1 MVSKRMFVCALLAAA
16 CGLGGS
22 ASAQSF
28 PSKPIR
34 MVVGFA
40 PGGPADVMARLI
52 GQRISGTLGQ
62 SVVIDNRPGAGGTI
76 GARAVAE
83 SDPDGYT
90 LLLGNT
96 STLVIS
102 PLIYKNVGYDPVKG
116 FAPIA
121 MLGTTSNLLIV
132 NPGLGVTSVQELI
145 ALARARP
152 GKLNYSSA
160 GIGTPPHLIG
170 EMFKQRLGLD
180 VVHVPYK
187 GGGLSTQAVVAGET
201 QFSFENPAASLP
213 LVQAGNVRGLASTS
227 ETRGAQTP
235 DLPTMIEAGVPDFTS
250 VSFTAVVAPA
260 GTPPAIVARLNAAI
274 NESLKSPEI
283 GATLTKLN
291 VDAKTSS
298 PEEFATFLARERDK
312 WTTVI
317 KTAGVQAE

>member
-1 MVSKRMFVCALLAAA
+1 M
-16 CGLGGS
+16 
-22 ASAQSF
+22 
-28 PSKPIR
+28 
-34 MVVGFA
+34 
-40 PGGPADVMARLI
+40 
-52 GQRISGTLGQ
+52 
-62 SVVIDNRPGAGGTI
+62 N
-76 GARAVAE
+76 
-83 SDPDGYT
+83 
-90 LLLGNT
+90 
-96 STLVIS
+96 
-102 PLIYKNVGYDPVKG
+102 YDPVKG

-132 NPGLGVTSVQELI
+132 NPGLAVTSVQELI

-187 GGGLSTQAVVAGET
+187 GGGLSIQAVVAGET
-201 QFSFENPAASLP
+201 QFSFENPASSLP

-260 GTPPAIVARLNAAI
+260 GTPAAIVAKLNAAI
-274 NESLKSPEI
+274 NESLKSAEI
-283 GATLTKLN
+283 GATLTKLS

-298 PEEFATFLARERDK
+298 PEEFAAFLARERDK